1 MDAPA
6 ALRAALVQTCASDVP
21 EQNLAATSA
30 LIREAAAAGAQLV
43 LTPEVTNMV
52 TFSRKLQA
60 EVLKPEAEDE
70 SLAGYRAL
78 AAELGI
84 WILVGSLALKA
95 PPEDAYPQGRFV
107 NRSFLIDAAGGI
119 VARYD
124 KIHMFDVEVGEG
136 ESYRESA
143 AYRPGEQAVVADT
156 PWGRIGMSICYD
168 LRFPA
173 LYRALAEAGA
183 EILTI
188 PSAFTQPTGKAHW
201 APLMRARAIE
211 TGCFVLAPASTGT
224 HPRVAVAEGRQRK
237 TYGHSMA
244 VGPWGEVLAD
254 AGEAIG
260 VTLVDLDLGEVARAR
275 ARVPSIANARAFAKP

>member
-1 MDAPA
+1 MAEG
-6 ALRAALVQTCASDVP
+6 ALRVALIQTCASDVP

-30 LIREAAAAGAQLV
+30 LIREAAAAGAQLA

-52 TFSRKLQA
+52 TFSRALQA
-60 EVLKPEAEDE
+60 EVLKPEEADE

-95 PPEDAYPQGRFV
+95 PAEEAFPKGRFV

-156 PWGRIGMSICYD
+156 PWGRIGMTICYD

-183 EILTI
+183 EILAI
-188 PSAFTQPTGKAHW
+188 PSAFTQPTGAAHW
-201 APLMRARAIE
+201 EPLMRARAIE

-224 HPRVAVAEGRQRK
+224 HPMVAVSEGRQRR
-237 TYGHSMA
+237 TWGHSMA

-260 VTLVDLDLGEVARAR
+260 ATLVDLDLAEVAKAR
-275 ARVPSIANARAFAKP
+275 GRVPSLANARDFSRP

>member
-1 MDAPA
+1 MRI
-6 ALRAALVQTCASDVP
+6 ALIQTCASDVP
-21 EQNLAATSA
+21 ARNLEATSA
-30 LIREAAAAGAQLV
+30 LIREAAAQGAELA

-95 PPEDAYPQGRFV
+95 PPEPEFPKGRFV

-156 PWGRIGMSICYD
+156 PWGRIGMTICYD
-168 LRFPA
+168 LRFPV

-201 APLMRARAIE
+201 EPLMRARAIE

-224 HPRVAVAEGRQRK
+224 HPMIAVTEGRQRK
-237 TYGHSMA
+237 TYGHSLA
-244 VGPWGEVLAD
+244 VAPWGEVLAD
-254 AGEAIG
+254 ADEAVG
-260 VTLVDLDLGEVARAR
+260 ATLVDLDLSAVAEAR
-275 ARVPSIANARAFAKP
+275 SRVPSIANARDFAKP